1 MDTDNEVSLLAS
13 STCLFP
19 ILLLYLD
26 LGLAEI
32 MDTHTEFRVKEDANK
47 IQKSWLHLD
56 DFFVR
61 ISTMSAYVA
70 DISSSKGTAYHG
82 T

>member
-13 STCLFP
+13 SSSLFP

-32 MDTHTEFRVKEDANK
+32 RDTYTEFRVKEDANK
-47 IQKSWLHLD
+47 IQNSWLQLD
-56 DFFVR
+56 DFFVC
-61 ISTMSAYVA
+61 ISSAYVA
-70 DISSSKGTAYHG
+70 GISSSKGTAYHG